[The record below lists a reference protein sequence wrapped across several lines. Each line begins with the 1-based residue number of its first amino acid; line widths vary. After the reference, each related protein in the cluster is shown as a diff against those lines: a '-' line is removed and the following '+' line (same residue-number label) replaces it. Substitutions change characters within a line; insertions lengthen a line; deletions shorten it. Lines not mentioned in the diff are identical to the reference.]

1 MWFGDDAAVLR
12 SPPPGWDLVLCSD
25 TVVAG
30 VHVDLDH
37 LEVADLGWRAVAT
50 TISDLAAMGAR
61 GRSCVV
67 SVSVPAPVSLEEV
80 MEGALEASLA
90 ASCPIVGGDSTASP
104 TATVSC
110 AALGEVPVGTA
121 VGRSG
126 ASPGD
131 RLFVTGT
138 LGASAAGLRH
148 LREQSDLSSDLSSEL
163 VERHRRPR
171 PLLAAGWVAREAGAN
186 AMIDIS
192 DGLGLDLDR
201 LCSSSGVGVRLDLV
215 PVAAG
220 ASEEEALGG
229 GDDYEL
235 LIAVPPRIDLAA
247 AFDAAGVEQPI
258 LIGELVEDS
267 EVRLLRGDRFVP
279 AGYQHPLS

>member
-1 MWFGDDAAVLR
+1 MWFGDDAAVLT

-37 LEVADLGWRAVAT
+37 LGAADLGWRAVAT

-67 SVSVPAPVSLEEV
+67 SVSVPASVSLEEV
-80 MEGALEASLA
+80 MEGALEASLD

-201 LCSSSGVGVRLDLV
+201 LCSSSGVGVRLDHV
-215 PVAAG
+215 PVAQG

-279 AGYQHPLS
+279 AGYQHPLG